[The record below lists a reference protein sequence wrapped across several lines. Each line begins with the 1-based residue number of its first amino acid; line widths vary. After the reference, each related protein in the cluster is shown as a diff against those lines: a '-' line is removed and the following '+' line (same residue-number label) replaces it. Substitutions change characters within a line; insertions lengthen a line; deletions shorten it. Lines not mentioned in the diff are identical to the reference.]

1 MYSIRALTDKSE
13 AISLASEL
21 AAVLAT
27 KMSALYAGLE
37 KTVLQAVR
45 VMLNGVNDHRVC
57 GLPQPSVR
65 IELHLEAV
73 DLVNYET

>member
-1 MYSIRALTDKSE
+1 MTDKSE

-37 KTVLQAVR
+37 KTGLQAVC

-57 GLPQPSVR
+57 GLPQPSVL
-65 IELHLEAV
+65 IELHLQA
-73 DLVNYET
+73 LYYVNDET